1 MTGKTNKQTNKQTT
15 YPQKLTTVEKVITSS
30 ENVTVLGLEV
40 DSKLHFDK
48 HISKLCNK
56 STGQICRIGHLRG
69 LEERKILINSFI
81 YANFHYCPLV
91 WHFSSRKS
99 INKVE
104 NIYKGFF

>member
-1 MTGKTNKQTNKQTT
+1 MTGKTNKQTNKHTT
-15 YPQKLTTVEKVITSS
+15 YPQKLTTVEQVITSS

-81 YANFHYCPLV
+81 YANFHYCSVV

-99 INKVE
+99 INKIE
-104 NIYKGFF
+104 NI